1 MVDPK
6 DPTGTL
12 PFIEEREILTPPRR
26 IDLQGNLTNWD
37 KMGME
42 IGTIFMA
49 IAKTEMI
56 AMGETD
62 ALKGFRQISLGPTRT
77 RGLTK

>member
-26 IDLQGNLTNWD
+26 IDLQGNLTSRD
-37 KMGME
+37 RMGTG
-42 IGTIFMA
+42 IGTVFKA
-49 IAKTEMI
+49 TAKTEMI
-56 AMGETD
+56 ATGKTD
-62 ALKGFRQISLGPTRT
+62 ALKGSR
-77 RGLTK
+77 